1 MTLGERIR
9 EDMMRER
16 TLEENNK
23 RELDRRIGREYS
35 YCPNCGEIVSRSQ
48 YGSDDYCPRCET
60 EIDWRKING

>member
-23 RELDRRIGREYS
+23 RELDRQIGQEYS
-35 YCPNCGEIVSRSQ
+35 YCPNCGTRVGRSQ
-48 YGSDDYCPRCET
+48 YGSDDYCPRCKT
-60 EIDWRKING
+60 VIDWRKGK